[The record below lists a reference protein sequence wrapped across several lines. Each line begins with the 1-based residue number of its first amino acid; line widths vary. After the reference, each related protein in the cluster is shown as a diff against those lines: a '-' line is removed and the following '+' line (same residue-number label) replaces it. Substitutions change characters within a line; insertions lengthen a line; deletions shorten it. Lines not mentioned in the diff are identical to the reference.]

1 MKTKK
6 KKRYNVH
13 NDKNEISISIIIPC
27 YNQEKYIEE
36 CLQSILNQKFN
47 NYEIICVND
56 GSTDNTLAIINQYKT
71 KNSKVKV
78 ISFDENKGTSQARK
92 AGVLNSRG
100 KYIMFVDPDDTLA
113 NNALEIAFKNIEKQK
128 VDILQF
134 GTNVINIQVNE
145 TTYNIF
151 TSNSIPYDK
160 KLFNEEVF
168 FSCFDKNLYNFNLW
182 NKIYNGNLV
191 RKSFQKISD
200 GYYPKAQ
207 DVYAFFIIAFY
218 AKSYGAINDKLY
230 NYYYGRGITGK
241 KWISINSFF
250 KIPTQMQ
257 IIEQL
262 YKFLDDE
269 VDTNIEAYLNVL
281 YKRGTIFF
289 KEILYKYKNIEDL
302 DKNYLEALES
312 LIQSMNPH
320 IKKEKYKNIK
330 VYESYISLLF
340 EVCYDLLFDKIVNNE
355 MMIYNYLINMFL
367 DNDLFDM
374 DINILLFKQIK
385 ALANAQKC
393 NANII
398 PVVFATND
406 NYAPYLSVSI
416 QSIKDKMS
424 NNDFYDIYVFHT
436 SLSLNYQ
443 TAIRAM
449 SDEHVSIRFI
459 NVTQY
464 VNNLPL
470 YACSHYSVEMY
481 YRILIPEILHKYDK
495 VIYLDCDLIINRN
508 LSDLYKTDISEYVL
522 GVIINK
528 ISTLAMQKYL
538 KNSLNFSVDK
548 YFNSGVLLLNI
559 KNFEKED
566 IKNKCFEILKTA
578 KRLTCPDQDIL
589 NLACEDKCLY
599 LDPKWNFQCAPNNFT
614 LQDKYMSDKYI
625 IHYTSN
631 FKPWNTS
638 FMPLSEKFWQ
648 IARRTPFYELIL
660 QTYMTNTLK
669 IKSKDQDEKPKVRN
683 IINVSN
689 QNKNLFSW
697 PFRMIKKF
705 FESVRMFGWKRTL
718 PKVKIKLKYVF
729 NRLTKKV
736 DIDNNTILKENKIK
750 KEKVK
755 NKDLPKNLQDWFYS
769 KTGIK
774 FDIEKPQSLSEKIQ
788 WIKIYDANIMKSHL
802 TDKWLAKEYV
812 KSLLGEQYIIKSLGV
827 YDNFDDIDFSKLP
840 NKFVIK
846 STHGSGQLAI
856 VRDKNSVDMKALK
869 AKAETWLKST
879 YAFHSGFEMHYQNII
894 PRLIIEELVDGI
906 DGDLYDYKVMCFNGK
921 PEFIWVDTDRF
932 KGHRR
937 TLFDLDW
944 NRLPVKYHHQV
955 SDKKIPKP
963 RQLQKLLEISE
974 KLSAGFT
981 LCRCDF
987 YILADGSIKF
997 GELTFTSASGIDR
1010 FDPISFDYELG
1021 KKLILPKKKLKFKK
1035 YPKQTLLGM
1044 EKEFLNKYRNKKKK

>member
-145 TTYNIF
+145 KTYDHF
-151 TSNSIPYDK
+151 VLKSIPYDK

-207 DVYAFFIIAFY
+207 DVYAFFIIAYY
-218 AKSYGAINDKLY
+218 AKSYGSINDKLY

-289 KEILYKYKNIEDL
+289 KEILYKYKHIEDL

-330 VYESYISLLF
+330 VYKSYISLLF

-522 GVIINK
+522 GVIINE
-528 ISTLAMQKYL
+528 ISTFAMQKYL
-538 KNSLNFSVDK
+538 KDSLNFSINK

-755 NKDLPKNLQDWFYS
+755 NKDLPKNLQDWFYT

-774 FDIEKPQSLSEKIQ
+774 FDIENPQSLSEKIQ

-963 RQLQKLLEISE
+963 RQLKKLLEISE

-987 YILADGSIKF
+987 YILPDESIKF